1 LPPWESVVK
10 LLWVMSVSRDPATP
24 VAGPRVT
31 FEVERFA
38 WLEGGR
44 LEVVGRWFGIR
55 GRRFLRPT
63 LDVDVD
69 GEPRRM
75 LALLEHKPWAA
86 DDGEKWIAAFE
97 WTGEPVALEAAEL
110 AVGSDLAVELPAP
123 SGAPRPKRRARATA
137 DRLEARPPRTQ
148 ALEAE
153 LAAARAE
160 AEELRGEL
168 TAERRTR
175 EKLAEEVRE
184 LRRERADGQTAA
196 TELEKARDAAL
207 AERDAASAE
216 RDSSVAE
223 REAAVAEREAARA
236 EAAAAASEREKA
248 IRERA
253 ALEHEL
259 TAAQQARDKARQERN
274 AWLTRARAAADKD
287 GPPGAKRREP
297 EAEAPRGG
305 PEPAADAPRAA
316 RDAPAP
322 GPAPPAPAPT
332 GEAAPAREAAPP
344 PPPAPAHEA
353 APPPPPAP
361 AREAAPPPPAA
372 DRPRRRVRLPREARK
387 PLPPGGILM
396 PPDPGSHTRRS
407 IVPSWGPRLLVPLA
421 LVVLLLVV
429 VLLIAWAF

>member
-1 LPPWESVVK
+1 
-10 LLWVMSVSRDPATP
+10 MSVSRDPADP
-24 VAGPRVT
+24 VAAPSASSRVT

-86 DDGEKWIAAFE
+86 DDGETWIAAFE

-123 SGAPRPKRRARATA
+123 SGAPRPKRRARADA

-160 AEELRGEL
+160 IEDLSGQL
-168 TAERRTR
+168 TEERRTR

-184 LRRERADGQTAA
+184 LRRERAAGQSAA
-196 TELEKARDAAL
+196 TELENTRDAAV
-207 AERDAASAE
+207 AE
-216 RDSSVAE
+216 RDSAVAE
-223 REAAVAEREAARA
+223 REAAVAEQERARA
-236 EAAAAASEREKA
+236 EAAAAATEREKA
-248 IRERA
+248 LRERA
-253 ALEHEL
+253 ALQNEL
-259 TAAQQARDKARQERN
+259 TAAIQARDKARQERN
-274 AWLTRARAAADKD
+274 EWLTRARAAADKD
-287 GPPGAKRREP
+287 GPPGAKRPERE
-297 EAEAPRGG
+297 AGT
-305 PEPAADAPRAA
+305 PRAG
-316 RDAPAP
+316 REAPAP
-322 GPAPPAPAPT
+322 PREEAPAPP
-332 GEAAPAREAAPP
+332 REAA
-344 PPPAPAHEA
+344 AG
-353 APPPPPAP
+353 
-361 AREAAPPPPAA
+361 PAA
-372 DRPRRRVRLPREARK
+372 AGRPRRRVRLPREARK

-407 IVPSWGPRLLVPLA
+407 IVPRWGPRLLVPLA
-421 LVVLLLVV
+421 LLVLLVVV